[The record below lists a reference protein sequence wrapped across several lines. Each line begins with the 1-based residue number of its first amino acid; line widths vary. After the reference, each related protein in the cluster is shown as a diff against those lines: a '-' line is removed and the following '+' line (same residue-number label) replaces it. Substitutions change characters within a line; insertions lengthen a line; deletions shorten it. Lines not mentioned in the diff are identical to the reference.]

1 MAAFLLSGEILGR
14 RHNLGVAEVGMTVTA
29 FGIGLGI
36 GNLCAGRLRR
46 VCGREEIILV
56 GTTSLLAAAI
66 ATFVLFPL
74 SLAGSFGCLIAWGAA
89 LGAGAP
95 SGTTILAER
104 ARGDKG
110 MVLAFA
116 ETFNNV
122 FIFGLLPAA
131 SALFDQGND
140 AGVMAILGV
149 GLSVGAGLTIL
160 DASLKR

>member
-1 MAAFLLSGEILGR
+1 
-14 RHNLGVAEVGMTVTA
+14 MTVTA

-46 VCGREEIILV
+46 VCGREEISLV

-116 ETFNNV
+116 ETLNNV

-131 SALFDQGND
+131 SALFDQGNGCGSHGDFGGRTFRWSGSYNTRRVPKAIGGRRNRRWSAPD
-140 AGVMAILGV
+140 A
-149 GLSVGAGLTIL
+149 
-160 DASLKR
+160 